1 MSWLNWS
8 ALVLSVISFS
18 IAMYNLGRLQG
29 YDKGRE
35 DAYSDMLHFL
45 SNLMS
50 IAEEDDSDGG
60 KEEM

>member
-35 DAYSDMLHFL
+35 DAYSDMLNFL
-45 SNLMS
+45 SSLMS
-50 IAEEDDSDGG
+50 IAEDGESDDG

>member
-18 IAMYNLGRLQG
+18 IAMYNLGRLKG

-35 DAYSDMLHFL
+35 DAYSDMLNFL
-45 SNLMS
+45 SSLMS
-50 IAEEDDSDGG
+50 IADDSESDDG